1 MTLTIDD
8 KQNASE
14 NSQLTVTS
22 AAKADETTIRS
33 QQTTSDHETR
43 HHHSHQHTDHA
54 THARATA

>member
-1 MTLTIDD
+1 MPTIDD

-22 AAKADETTIRS
+22 VVRADETTTHS

-54 THARATA
+54 THARAIA